1 MAARH
6 QRRGNTCRLCA
17 SQGELLKAVRL
28 DIAPAKD
35 NSVDKDKPE
44 KETQGHK
51 VETKSDPVVVDADA
65 DADTKVESDPV
76 VVDANADTKDESDP
90 VVVDAD
96 AKSDPVVVDAD
107 ADADTKVETE
117 SAAVDADAKVDAP
130 QPASEPKKRGKAS
143 K

>member
-1 MAARH
+1 MEKWLQDINAVATSVGYVH
-6 QRRGNTCRLCA
+6 PKT
-17 SQGELLKAVRL
+17 GELLKAVRL

-35 NSVDKDKPE
+35 NSVDKNKPE

-51 VETKSDPVVVDADA
+51 VETKSDPVVLDADA
-65 DADTKVESDPV
+65 DAGTKVESDPV
-76 VVDANADTKDESDP
+76 VL
-90 VVVDAD
+90 DAD
-96 AKSDPVVVDAD
+96 AKSDPVVLDAD
-107 ADADTKVETE
+107 AKVETE